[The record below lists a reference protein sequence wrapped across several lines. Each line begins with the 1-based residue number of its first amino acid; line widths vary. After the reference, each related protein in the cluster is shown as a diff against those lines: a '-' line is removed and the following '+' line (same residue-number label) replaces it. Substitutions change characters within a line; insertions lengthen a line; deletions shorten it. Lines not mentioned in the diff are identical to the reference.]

1 VATIDESKFGRLT
14 ADLLVRKG
22 DAEPS
27 DIRRLRKRK
36 NEAPPLN
43 LVPPPTEAAEPIP
56 ADPPPAYQTADVT
69 SVPGESSDLL
79 LPYGVF
85 EHTITQ
91 GAPKKQQHRIMIVLT
106 EEEHETLGILAVKKG
121 FTRHQVLRKALDG
134 YLEWLVD
141 EYGTRCR
148 CLSTACSTDCD
159 HSSAAEVAA
168 RPTDVE

>member
-1 VATIDESKFGRLT
+1 VAPIDESKFGRLT

-27 DIRRLRKRK
+27 DIRRVRKRK
-36 NEAPPLN
+36 S
-43 LVPPPTEAAEPIP
+43 EAAPLSLVTP
-56 ADPPPAYQTADVT
+56 SADRQSVDEAAYQTADVT
-69 SVPGESSDLL
+69 TVPDENGELL

-85 EHTITQ
+85 EHTIAQ
-91 GAPKKQQHRIMIVLT
+91 GSPKKQHRIMLVLT

-141 EYGTRCR
+141 EYGTGCR
-148 CLSTACSTDCD
+148 CISSTCSSDCD
-159 HSSAAEVAA
+159 HSSAAEVSVRA
-168 RPTDVE
+168 TDVE

>member
-1 VATIDESKFGRLT
+1 VANIDESKFGRLT

-27 DIRRLRKRK
+27 DIRRARRRK
-36 NEAPPLN
+36 
-43 LVPPPTEAAEPIP
+43 TEAAALNLLSQP
-56 ADPPPAYQTADVT
+56 ADRQPVDEAAYQTADLT
-69 SVPGESSDLL
+69 TVPDENGELL

-91 GAPKKQQHRIMIVLT
+91 GAPKKQHRIMLMLT

-148 CLSTACSTDCD
+148 CVSSTCSRDCD
-159 HSSAAEVAA
+159 HLSAAEVSA
-168 RPTDVE
+168 RATDVE

>member
-1 VATIDESKFGRLT
+1 MDESKFGRLSPEM
-14 ADLLVRKG
+14 LVRKG

-27 DIRRLRKRK
+27 DIRRARRRKTD
-36 NEAPPLN
+36 PPALN
-43 LVPPPTEAAEPIP
+43 LVPSN
-56 ADPPPAYQTADVT
+56 PPPAEQTEAYQAADQT
-69 SVPGESSDLL
+69 TVPGEDTDLL

-85 EHTITQ
+85 EHTLGQ
-91 GAPKKQQHRIMIVLT
+91 AAPKKQHRIMIVLT

-141 EYGTRCR
+141 EYGTKCR
-148 CLSTACSTDCD
+148 CISSTCSNDCD
-159 HSSAAEVAA
+159 HSSAAEVSE

>member
-1 VATIDESKFGRLT
+1 MANIDETKFGRLT

-27 DIRRLRKRK
+27 DIRRARKRK
-36 NEAPPLN
+36 NEPASLETVIAP
-43 LVPPPTEAAEPIP
+43 AAQQ
-56 ADPPPAYQTADVT
+56 AAAQPPAYQTADVT
-69 SVPGESSDLL
+69 SVPGENNDLL

-91 GAPKKQQHRIMIVLT
+91 GSPKKQHRIMIVLT

-148 CLSTACSTDCD
+148 CISSTCSTECD
-159 HSSAAEVAA
+159 HSSAAEVSD

>member
-1 VATIDESKFGRLT
+1 MDESKFGRLT

-27 DIRRLRKRK
+27 DIRRTRKRRH
-36 NEAPPLN
+36 ETPQLN
-43 LVPPPTEAAEPIP
+43 VVASNSPP
-56 ADPPPAYQTADVT
+56 ADEPAAYQTADQT
-69 SVPGESSDLL
+69 TVPGDDTDLL

-85 EHTITQ
+85 EHTHAQ
-91 GAPKKQQHRIMIVLT
+91 AAPKKQHRIMIVLT

-141 EYGTRCR
+141 EYGTSCR
-148 CLSTACSTDCD
+148 CISSTCSAECD
-159 HSSAAEVAA
+159 HASAAEVSE

>member
-1 VATIDESKFGRLT
+1 VANPIDESKFGRLT

-27 DIRRLRKRK
+27 GIRRARRK
-36 NEAPPLN
+36 NRPAPLSM
-43 LVPPPTEAAEPIP
+43 VSAEQSSEQTGEGTAAESGDD
-56 ADPPPAYQTADVT
+56 ADDA
-69 SVPGESSDLL
+69 EL
-79 LPYGVF
+79 LPPYDVF

-91 GAPKKQQHRIMIVLT
+91 ASPKKQHRIMIVLT

-121 FTRHQVLRKALDG
+121 YTRHQVLRKALDG

-148 CLSTACSTDCD
+148 CISSTCSSGCD
-159 HSSAAEVAA
+159 HLSAAELAE

>member
-1 VATIDESKFGRLT
+1 VANIDESKFGRLT

-27 DIRRLRKRK
+27 DIRRVRKRK
-36 NEAPPLN
+36 NETPSLSVMASN
-43 LVPPPTEAAEPIP
+43 
-56 ADPPPAYQTADVT
+56 PPPAEQAPADESGTYQTADVT
-69 SVPGESSDLL
+69 SVPGENGELL

-85 EHTITQ
+85 EHTLTQ
-91 GAPKKQQHRIMIVLT
+91 SSPKKQHRIVIVLT

-148 CLSTACSTDCD
+148 CISTACSADCD
-159 HSSAAEVAA
+159 HSSAAEVSG

>member
-1 VATIDESKFGRLT
+1 MANIDESKFGRLT

-27 DIRRLRKRK
+27 DIRRTRKRK
-36 NEAPPLN
+36 SETPPLN
-43 LVPPPTEAAEPIP
+43 VVASNLVPEEQGAADEST
-56 ADPPPAYQTADVT
+56 AYQTADVT
-69 SVPGESSDLL
+69 SVPGENSELL

-85 EHTITQ
+85 EHTLTQ
-91 GAPKKQQHRIMIVLT
+91 SSPKKQHRIVIVLT

-148 CLSTACSTDCD
+148 CISTACASDCD
-159 HSSAAEVAA
+159 HSSAAEVAG